1 MLNWEIAHCHE
12 RKLQTKPE
20 IANIYNI
27 PTHRELKLDGAK
39 GDFADPPLKAENW
52 SFYYITVHNF
62 GAP

>member
-20 IANIYNI
+20 IANIYNV

-39 GDFADPPLKAENW
+39 GDLADPP
-52 SFYYITVHNF
+52 
-62 GAP
+62 